1 MIEVPIWAFTLAL
14 FYMIVM
20 QFLLS
25 AYIVKTIKK
34 SKSVMK
40 PYTENRQYYNKN
52 NNNPVHPHTITKAM
66 KKSTN
71 GGRTNDP

>member
-14 FYMIVM
+14 FYMVVM

-25 AYIVKTIKK
+25 AYIVKSIKK
-34 SKSVMK
+34 SKIFIK
-40 PYTENRQYYNKN
+40 PYTKNTQSHDKN
-52 NNNPVHPHTITKAM
+52 NNNPVDPRTITNAI
-66 KKSTN
+66 KKTSN